1 LARRSEYATRDLT
14 QGSIPRNL
22 MFLGW
27 PQMVSGL
34 VNALDQLADLFWA
47 GFLGPRAVASTGVAQ
62 TWVQFFNTAR
72 MGLDTSARA
81 MVSRAVGSGDM
92 VQANHVARQALFFN
106 MTVSLI
112 VSTTAIILSEWLL
125 HVLGVSD
132 AIVEEGA
139 TYQRLRFVGSFFF
152 MMNQLG
158 GTLLQAGGDS
168 LTPMRAQ
175 LLIRGSHLALSP
187 ILMFGWLGLPAWGI
201 SGAAA
206 ANTISQILGVSLN
219 FRALF
224 TGTSRVHITLKDPS
238 WDWAV
243 VRRQIE
249 IGTPAAITGAERS
262 FAQVILVGLAAP
274 FGATG
279 LAVYSIAQR
288 IQMFGGFGSQGL
300 SMAGGVI
307 VGQSLGAG
315 QPARARQT
323 VWWAL
328 AFVAAVQGVI
338 CGTIFLF
345 PERVMFLFSRDPE
358 VIAMG
363 APWLRIEAFGYMLF
377 ALGNCLGQCL
387 NTAGDTFV
395 PMLASLGSLWGIQQ
409 PVAIVLTGSAKTW
422 EVAGYALAVPT
433 LLDVGPYGI
442 PMAILV
448 ASAVRTSALFLYVL
462 YGPWWKKE
470 VLVRGRRGLASAG
483 H

>member
-1 LARRSEYATRDLT
+1 MTRDLT

-22 MFLGW
+22 WHLGW
-27 PQMVSGL
+27 PQIVSGL

-47 GFLGPRAVASTGVAQ
+47 GFLGSRAVASTGVAQ

-81 MVSRAVGSGDM
+81 MVSRAVGAGDLP
-92 VQANHVARQALFFN
+92 QANHLARQALFFN
-106 MTVSLI
+106 MAVSI
-112 VSTTAIILSEWLL
+112 CVSSIGIFFSEWLL

-132 AIVEEGA
+132 AMVEDGA
-139 TYQRLRFVGSFFF
+139 TYQRLRFIGSFFF

-168 LTPMRAQ
+168 LTPMKAQ
-175 LLIRGSHLALSP
+175 LWIRGSHLLLSP

-201 SGAAA
+201 SGAAV
-206 ANTISQILGVSLN
+206 ANTISQVLGVGIN

-224 TGTSRVHITLKDPS
+224 TGTSRIHISLENPS

-243 VRRQIE
+243 VRRQVQ

-279 LAVYSIAQR
+279 LAVYSITQR

-307 VGQSLGAG
+307 VGQSLGAK
-315 QPARARQT
+315 QPERAKQT
-323 VWWAL
+323 VWWAMG
-328 AFVAAVQGVI
+328 FVTLVQGVL
-338 CGTIFLF
+338 CSAMFFF
-345 PERVMFLFSRDPE
+345 PEAVLFLFSRDPE
-358 VIAMG
+358 VIEMG
-363 APWLRIEAFGYMLF
+363 APWLRIEAFGYLLF
-377 ALGNCLGQCL
+377 ATGNCLGQCL

-395 PMLASLGSLWGIQQ
+395 PMLTSLVTLWGIQQ

-422 EVAGYALAVPT
+422 ELFGYSFAFPT
-433 LLDVGPYGI
+433 IWDVGALGI
-442 PMAILV
+442 PIAIV
-448 ASAVRTSALFLYVL
+448 VSSAVRWLILLLYVM

-470 VLVRGRRGLASAG
+470 VLVRPGGGMRTGA